1 MFPIELRFHFP
12 IELGI
17 CGLYFCIHRAVKFI
31 LLGTAALIVLL
42 NKLAG
47 DWTCR
52 SGKKHSPEQL
62 STATQRKREKRCCG
76 EHIIRILPGK
86 RCPRD
91 IAATLITYDN
101 LLGRF

>member
-1 MFPIELRFHFP
+1 MFPIKLRIHFP

-17 CGLYFCIHRAVKFI
+17 CGLYFCIQTAVKLI

-47 DWTCR
+47 DWICR
-52 SGKKHSPEQL
+52 NGKKHSSEQL
-62 STATQRKREKRCCG
+62 SSARQRKREKRWCG